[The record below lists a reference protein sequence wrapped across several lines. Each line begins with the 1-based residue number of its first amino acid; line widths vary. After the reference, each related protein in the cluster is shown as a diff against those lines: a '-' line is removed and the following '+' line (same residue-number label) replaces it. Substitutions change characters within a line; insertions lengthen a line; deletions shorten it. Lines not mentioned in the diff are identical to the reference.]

1 MVVRIDPCL
10 DALRCLIAAG
20 GTNGISLA
28 EWAITEYWEG
38 TPPRVRKSGLLY
50 MQQILH
56 EHRDALGRESRDC
69 ADTVDAYIEKML
81 AG

>member
-28 EWAITEYWEG
+28 EWAIAEYWEG
-38 TPPRVRKSGLLY
+38 APPRVRKSGLLY
-50 MQQILH
+50 MQILYFL
-56 EHRDALGRESRDC
+56 ALSGASFVPYSVEP
-69 ADTVDAYIEKML
+69 
-81 AG
+81 AGKRSEPPGGP